1 MFFFFFTDI
10 SRHILLVIIS
20 IRVFDEKKNYSN
32 RYADRQRRIVIDIL
46 SIFLSKLQYFGSIFF
61 TRKITDFVN
70 NLLEKYLSVIPR
82 FFFFFLYGRKMINR
96 TTVRRDGSGSA

>member
-1 MFFFFFTDI
+1 M
-10 SRHILLVIIS
+10 LVIIS

-46 SIFLSKLQYFGSIFF
+46 SIFLSKLQYFRSIFF
-61 TRKITDFVN
+61 TRKVTDFVN

-82 FFFFFLYGRKMINR
+82 FFFFVWKKNDKLNYSEARRIGKRVALTRSNI
-96 TTVRRDGSGSA
+96 TTF